1 MNIKRVIEES
11 RKLLNE
17 VSHNINQD
25 YSDSILDDSTILMW
39 INRAI
44 RDIEFKT
51 GGKNFTYE
59 DTEFNISIIPG
70 QELYNFP
77 LNVDQISNLMI
88 TNGTQKYYLEQ
99 YSNYFTK
106 YNIQL
111 FGIPKVYALDYKP
124 GVIKLFPTP
133 SPDLPNF
140 VLKFTGRTHVSRY
153 TMKDIEKELP
163 YDDRFHDAYIY
174 YVCYSYCSFLIDAD
188 NTLVNRGKLYKQ
200 EYDEI
205 VRYMRNYITWRND
218 SGNSIRF
225 DNGDYQT

>member
-1 MNIKRVIEES
+1 MNIKRVIEDS

-17 VSHNINQD
+17 VSHNINQG

-51 GGKNFTYE
+51 GDKKFTYE

-99 YSNYFTK
+99 
-106 YNIQL
+106 
-111 FGIPKVYALDYKP
+111 
-124 GVIKLFPTP
+124 
-133 SPDLPNF
+133 NF
-140 VLKFTGRTHVSRY
+140 
-153 TMKDIEKELP
+153 
-163 YDDRFHDAYIY
+163 
-174 YVCYSYCSFLIDAD
+174 
-188 NTLVNRGKLYKQ
+188 
-200 EYDEI
+200 
-205 VRYMRNYITWRND
+205 
-218 SGNSIRF
+218 
-225 DNGDYQT
+225 